1 MNNEQIY
8 PLPFIERMQSQLR
21 GEFQT
26 FMEVLN
32 GSSPTSIRLN
42 KEKTTGKFNH
52 EENIAWCLDGKY
64 LQERP
69 SFTFDPLFH
78 AGAYYVQEAS
88 SMFVEEVWKQLGLA
102 NKTLKVLDLCAAPGG
117 KSTHL
122 LSLMSDESFLV
133 TNEIISNRN
142 KILQQN
148 IIKWGYANC
157 IITQNKPEDFALLE
171 NYFDVIL
178 VDAPC
183 SGEGLFRKDKNAVE
197 EWSEKNV
204 TMCATRQQDILRH
217 ASACLKPGGCMIY
230 STCTY
235 EPVENDDN
243 VAALN
248 QLGLQNVTID
258 IAAYPGIVK
267 TKYGCQF
274 YPHKIKGEGF
284 YIAAL
289 IKQGTAN
296 NISSPPPSSKKAS
309 ILNKAFEAH
318 LLSPGCF
325 TEFKKNDFI
334 FAIPTFML
342 QDFSILEK
350 RLYIRNTGIL
360 MGSMKGNDFLPAH
373 DLALSNEVQ
382 KEIQAVELTEE
393 EAIIY
398 LRGETP
404 KLNSELRG
412 WTLARYQVLNLGWM
426 KLMPG
431 RLNNYFPKDWRILKR
446 I

>member
-1 MNNEQIY
+1 MSHEQTYPQAFVDRLQAQLEGEFNE
-8 PLPFIERMQSQLR
+8 FIEA
-21 GEFQT
+21 
-26 FMEVLN
+26 LN
-32 GSSPTSIRLN
+32 GISPTSVRVN
-42 KEKTTGKFNH
+42 PYKTTGRFAN
-52 EENIAWCLDGKY
+52 EENIAWCSNGKY

-69 SFTFDPLFH
+69 SFTFDALFH

-88 SMFVEEVWKQLGLA
+88 SMFLEEVWKQLGLA

-122 LSLMSDESFLV
+122 LSLMSAESFLV

-148 IIKWGYANC
+148 IIKWGHANC
-157 IITQNKPEDFALLE
+157 IITQNKPEDFAALE

-183 SGEGLFRKDKNAVE
+183 SGEGLFRKDKNAVD

-204 TMCATRQQDILRH
+204 SMCATRQYDIIQH
-217 ASACLKPGGCMIY
+217 AAACLKPGGCMLY

-248 QLGLQNVTID
+248 QFGLQTVTID

-289 IKQGTAN
+289 TKQGALNSVTG
-296 NISSPPPSSKKAS
+296 PPPGKKTG
-309 ILNKAFEAH
+309 IPNKAFETYLTA
-318 LLSPGCF
+318 PGSF

-334 FAIPTFML
+334 FAIPTFMFH
-342 QDFSILEK
+342 DFSILEK
-350 RLYIRNTGIL
+350 RLYIRNAGIL
-360 MGSMKGNDFLPAH
+360 MGTMKGSDFLPAH
-373 DLALSNEVQ
+373 DLALSNHIR
-382 KEIQAVELTEE
+382 KDIQAVELREE

-398 LRGETP
+398 LRCETP

-412 WTLARYQVLNLGWM
+412 WTLARYQGLNLGWM

-446 I
+446 